1 MFRAVATQKRV
12 LDRWAQVSTSKGSR
26 NRLVFTL
33 NLQSKAFLFS
43 CLLPNQLYVQDLKV
57 KREKILKDKRDIII
71 SEEDD
76 LDFFSKYC
84 RNFFGRSE
92 DPLDVDED
100 LLYQIW
106 EEIRLEGLNFFAS
119 VFSFSCKPTFVYFCR
134 DRKCR
139 SKPCWKLGE
148 PMQQPCDCLSHL
160 SQAACSTRWKPL
172 FDLHLRSQILAT
184 QSYRLERLW
193 GHNLN
198 QQRYSQW
205 DLWCHTSLRGASNR
219 RKHTPIHFQLRILF
233 IFQHNF
239 RNPHLEDSHSFFY
252 CVVLWNAH
260 LCSFF
265 PSLFFVFFFLAQ
277 LNLIGQDI
285 FIHPVSSR
293 DSASLINFFA
303 YALALFVW
311 SLDIP
316 QTELVQSTTKETQI
330 SGWPFQKFHR
340 NLFLLWWTSRRAT
353 GNGWRRRRSTALPLI
368 PNEVAEKK
376 MTRGNIYSLAA
387 RCFSALPVLPSGM
400 HVRKEKRVGCGWV
413 GQNMTHTHT
422 RECFKEAGDSSLL
435 LCLPWT
441 LCASRSLFFEP
452 NASICFGG
460 TRLAAVCFGAVK
472 APCATRTRLANSQG
486 VATAW
491 WGRRRT

>member
-106 EEIRLEGLNFFAS
+106 EEIRLEGLNFLAS

-376 MTRGNIYSLAA
+376 NDKREYIFAGCQMFQRSSSSAERYA
-387 RCFSALPVLPSGM
+387 RQE
-400 HVRKEKRVGCGWV
+400 RKTGGVWV
-413 GQNMTHTHT
+413 GRTEYDTHTHT
-422 RECFKEAGDSSLL
+422 WMFQRGGRFISAFVPPMNFVCVSQPLFRTQCEYLFWWHATRSCVFWGGEGTVRNSD
-435 LCLPWT
+435 
-441 LCASRSLFFEP
+441 ASR
-452 NASICFGG
+452 
-460 TRLAAVCFGAVK
+460 
-472 APCATRTRLANSQG
+472 
-486 VATAW
+486 
-491 WGRRRT
+491 